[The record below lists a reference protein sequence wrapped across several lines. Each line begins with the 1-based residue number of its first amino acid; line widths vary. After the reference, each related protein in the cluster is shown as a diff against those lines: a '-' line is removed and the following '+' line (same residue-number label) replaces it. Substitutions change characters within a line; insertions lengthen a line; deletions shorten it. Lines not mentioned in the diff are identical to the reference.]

1 VFACSAS
8 NDDDFGMRIVYDVT
22 PLSLP
27 RTGIGNYI
35 RGSLAGLAEAAGDEH
50 EIVALAVTGPRGLR
64 AIPEALD
71 GIPVTR
77 RLRFLPLA
85 RAWRTAWS
93 RLRRPPLER
102 LVGRFDVLHFSDWWY
117 PPQATGLRTTT
128 IHDVIPLRFPH
139 WVHGRT
145 LRLHGAKYAEAARSC
160 QLLFVNSAFTAGEV
174 QDVLGLPAE
183 RIRVAHPG
191 VDSVFGPEGRRV
203 DRGRPYVLALDPGEP
218 RKNVGVLREAAVE
231 GIELFVPSG
240 YVTDDQLAALYRG
253 AAVFAYPSRYEG
265 FGMPIIE
272 AMASGVPVVASSH
285 ASLDEACGDVALR
298 ADPDGPEEWA
308 AAIER
313 ALAERGE
320 LGRRGLDWARRFT
333 WRRTG
338 RIVLDALSEAVA

>member
-1 VFACSAS
+1 
-8 NDDDFGMRIVYDVT
+8 MRIVYDVT

-35 RGSLAGLAEAAGDEH
+35 RGSLAGLAEAAAGEH

-64 AIPEALD
+64 AIPPALD

-93 RLRRPPLER
+93 RLRRPALER

-117 PPQATGLRTTT
+117 PPQAHGLRTTT

-139 WVHGRT
+139 WVHERT
-145 LRLHGAKYAEAARSC
+145 LQLHGAKYREAARSC
-160 QLLFVNSAFTAGEV
+160 DLVFVNSAFTGREV
-174 QDVLGLPAE
+174 EELLGLPAD
-183 RIRVAHPG
+183 RIHVAHPG
-191 VDSVFGPEGRRV
+191 VDAIFGPEGRRV
-203 DRGRPYVLALDPGEP
+203 DRGRPYVLALDPGEA
-218 RKNVGVLREAAVE
+218 RKNVAVVRAASELVE

-253 AAVFAYPSRYEG
+253 AAVFTYPSRYEG
-265 FGMPIIE
+265 FGMPIVE
-272 AMASGVPVVASSH
+272 AMASGIPVVASSH
-285 ASLDEACGDVALR
+285 PSLDEACGEVALR
-298 ADPDGPEEWA
+298 ADPDRPDEWA

-313 ALAERGE
+313 ALEGRDDFA
-320 LGRRGLDWARRFT
+320 RRGLDRARGFT
-333 WRRTG
+333 WQRTG
-338 RIVLDALSEAVA
+338 RIVLDALAEAVP

>member
-1 VFACSAS
+1 
-8 NDDDFGMRIVYDVT
+8 MRIVYDVT

-27 RTGIGNYI
+27 RTGIGNSI
-35 RGSLAGLAEAAGDEH
+35 RGSLSGLAEAAGDEH

-64 AIPEALD
+64 AIPAALD
-71 GIPVTR
+71 GVPVTR

-93 RLRRPPLER
+93 RLRRPALER

-117 PPQATGLRTTT
+117 PPQAHGLRTTT
-128 IHDVIPLRFPH
+128 IHDVIPLRFPE
-139 WVHGRT
+139 WVHERT
-145 LRLHGAKYAEAARSC
+145 LRLHGAKYREAARSC
-160 QLLFVNSAFTAGEV
+160 DLVFVNSAFTGREV
-174 QDVLGLPAE
+174 QDLLGMPAE
-183 RIRVAHPG
+183 RIHVAHPG
-191 VDSVFGPEGRRV
+191 VDPVFGPDGRRV
-203 DRGRPYVLALDPGEP
+203 ERGRPYVLVLDPGEP
-218 RKNVGVLREAAVE
+218 RKNVSVARAAVELLE
-231 GIELFVPSG
+231 GIELFAPSG

-265 FGMPIIE
+265 FGMPIVE

-298 ADPDGPEEWA
+298 ADPDRPAEGA

-313 ALAERGE
+313 AREEQDE
-320 LGRRGLDWARRFT
+320 LVGRGLAWASRFT

-338 RIVLDALSEAVA
+338 RIVLDALAEAVP

>member
-1 VFACSAS
+1 
-8 NDDDFGMRIVYDVT
+8 MRIVYDVT

-35 RGSLAGLAEAAGDEH
+35 RGSLAGLAEAAAGEH

-64 AIPEALD
+64 TIPEALD

-93 RLRRPPLER
+93 RLGRPALER

-117 PPQATGLRTTT
+117 PPQAGGLRTTT
-128 IHDVIPLRFPH
+128 VHDVIPLRFPE
-139 WVHGRT
+139 WVHERT
-145 LRLHGAKYAEAARSC
+145 RQLHGSKYREASRSC
-160 QLLFVNSAFTAGEV
+160 DLVFVNSAFTAQEV
-174 QDVLGLPAE
+174 QDVLGVPAE

-191 VDSVFGPEGRRV
+191 VDPLFGPEGRRV
-203 DRGRPYVLALDPGEP
+203 ERGHPYVLALDPGEP
-218 RKNVGVLREAAVE
+218 RKNVGVLRAGVRDV
-231 GIELFVPSG
+231 ELFVPSG

-253 AAVFAYPSRYEG
+253 ATVFAYPSRYEG
-265 FGMPIIE
+265 FGMPIVE

-298 ADPDGPEEWA
+298 ADPDRPEEWA
-308 AAIER
+308 VAVER
-313 ALAERGE
+313 ALEQRDE
-320 LGRRGLDWARRFT
+320 LVRRGLEWARGFT
-333 WRRTG
+333 WQQTG
-338 RIVLDALSEAVA
+338 RIVLDALAEAAA

>member
-1 VFACSAS
+1 
-8 NDDDFGMRIVYDVT
+8 MRIVYDVT

-35 RGSLAGLAEAAGDEH
+35 RGSLAGLAEAAGGEH
-50 EIVALAVTGPRGLR
+50 EIVALAVVGPRGLR
-64 AIPEALD
+64 AIPVALD
-71 GIPVTR
+71 GVPVTR

-93 RLRRPPLER
+93 RLRWPALER

-117 PPQATGLRTTT
+117 PPQSGGLRTTT
-128 IHDVIPLRFPH
+128 IHDLIPLRFPH
-139 WVHGRT
+139 WVHERT
-145 LRLHGAKYAEAARSC
+145 LRLHGAKYREAARSC
-160 QLLFVNSAFTAGEV
+160 DLVFVNSAFTGREV
-174 QDVLGLPAE
+174 QELLGLPAE

-191 VDSVFGPEGRRV
+191 VDAVFAPDGRRV

-218 RKNVGVLREAAVE
+218 RKNVAVLRAASELLEEA
-231 GIELFVPSG
+231 ELFLPSG

-265 FGMPIIE
+265 FGMPIVE

-285 ASLDEACGDVALR
+285 PSLDEACGDVALR
-298 ADPDGPEEWA
+298 ADPDRPDEWA

-313 ALAERGE
+313 ALAERDE
-320 LGRRGLDWARRFT
+320 LVPRGLDRARELT

-338 RIVLDALSEAVA
+338 GIVLEALAEAAP

>member
-1 VFACSAS
+1 
-8 NDDDFGMRIVYDVT
+8 MRIVYDVT

-35 RGSLAGLAEAAGDEH
+35 RGSLAGLAEAAAGQH

-64 AIPEALD
+64 TIPEALD

-93 RLRRPPLER
+93 RLGRPALER

-117 PPQATGLRTTT
+117 PPQAGGLRTTT
-128 IHDVIPLRFPH
+128 VHDVIPLRFPE
-139 WVHGRT
+139 WVHERT
-145 LRLHGAKYAEAARSC
+145 RQLHGAKYQEASRSC
-160 QLLFVNSAFTAGEV
+160 DLVFVNSAFTAQEV
-174 QDVLGLPAE
+174 QDVLGVPAE

-191 VDSVFGPEGRRV
+191 VDPAFGPEGRRV
-203 DRGRPYVLALDPGEP
+203 ERGHPYVLALDPGEP
-218 RKNVGVLREAAVE
+218 RKNVGVLRAGVRDV
-231 GIELFVPSG
+231 ELFVPSG

-265 FGMPIIE
+265 FGMPIVE

-298 ADPDGPEEWA
+298 ADPDRPEEWGVA
-308 AAIER
+308 VGR
-313 ALAERGE
+313 ALEQRDE
-320 LGRRGLDWARRFT
+320 LVRRGLEWARGFT
-333 WRRTG
+333 WQQTG
-338 RIVLDALSEAVA
+338 RIVLDALAEAAA

>member
-1 VFACSAS
+1 
-8 NDDDFGMRIVYDVT
+8 MRIVYDVT

-35 RGSLAGLAEAAGDEH
+35 RGSLAGLAEAAAGQH

-64 AIPEALD
+64 TIPEALD

-93 RLRRPPLER
+93 RLGRPALER

-117 PPQATGLRTTT
+117 PPQAGGLRTTT
-128 IHDVIPLRFPH
+128 VHDVIPLRFPE
-139 WVHGRT
+139 WVNERT
-145 LRLHGAKYAEAARSC
+145 QQLHGAKYREASRSC
-160 QLLFVNSAFTAGEV
+160 DLVFVNSAFTAQEV
-174 QDVLGLPAE
+174 QDVLGVPAE

-191 VDSVFGPEGRRV
+191 VDPLFGPEGRRV
-203 DRGRPYVLALDPGEP
+203 ERGHPYVLALDPGEP
-218 RKNVGVLREAAVE
+218 RKNVGVLRAGVRDV
-231 GIELFVPSG
+231 ELFVPSG

-265 FGMPIIE
+265 FGMPIVE

-298 ADPDGPEEWA
+298 ADPDRPEEWA
-308 AAIER
+308 VAVGR
-313 ALAERGE
+313 ALEQRDE
-320 LGRRGLDWARRFT
+320 LVRRGLEWARGFT
-333 WRRTG
+333 WQQTG
-338 RIVLDALSEAVA
+338 RIVLDALAEAAA

>member
-1 VFACSAS
+1 
-8 NDDDFGMRIVYDVT
+8 MRIVYDVT

-64 AIPEALD
+64 AIPAALD
-71 GIPVTR
+71 GVPVTR

-93 RLRRPPLER
+93 RLRRPALER

-117 PPQATGLRTTT
+117 PPQAHGLRTTT
-128 IHDVIPLRFPH
+128 IHDVIPLRFPD
-139 WVHGRT
+139 WVHERT
-145 LRLHGAKYAEAARSC
+145 LRLHGAKYREAARSC
-160 QLLFVNSAFTAGEV
+160 DLVFVNSAFTGYEV
-174 QDVLGLPAE
+174 QELLGLAPD
-183 RIRVAHPG
+183 RIHVAHPG
-191 VDSVFGPEGRRV
+191 VDAVFGPEGRRV
-203 DRGRPYVLALDPGEP
+203 ERGRPYVLALDPGEP
-218 RKNVGVLREAAVE
+218 RKNVSVVRVASELVE

-265 FGMPIIE
+265 FGMPIVE

-298 ADPDGPEEWA
+298 ADPDRPDEWA

-313 ALAERGE
+313 ALDERDD
-320 LGRRGLDWARRFT
+320 LARRGLGRASGFT
-333 WRRTG
+333 WQRTG
-338 RIVLDALSEAVA
+338 RIVLDALAGAVP

>member
-1 VFACSAS
+1 V
-8 NDDDFGMRIVYDVT
+8 RIVYDVT

-35 RGSLAGLAEAAGDEH
+35 RGSLAGLAEAAAGEH

-64 AIPEALD
+64 AIPPALD

-93 RLRRPPLER
+93 RLRRPALER

-117 PPQATGLRTTT
+117 PPQAHGLRTTT
-128 IHDVIPLRFPH
+128 IHDVIPLRFPN
-139 WVHGRT
+139 WVHERT
-145 LRLHGAKYAEAARSC
+145 LRLHGAKYREAARSC
-160 QLLFVNSAFTAGEV
+160 DLVFVNSAFTGAEV
-174 QDVLGLPAE
+174 QELLGMPAE
-183 RIRVAHPG
+183 RIHVAPPG
-191 VDSVFGPEGRRV
+191 VDPVFGPDGRRV

-218 RKNVGVLREAAVE
+218 RKNVAVVRAASELVE
-231 GIELFVPSG
+231 GIELLVPSG
-240 YVTDDQLAALYRG
+240 YATDDQLAALYRG

-265 FGMPIIE
+265 FGMPIVE

-285 ASLDEACGDVALR
+285 PSLDEACGEVALR
-298 ADPDGPEEWA
+298 ADPDRPDEWA

-313 ALAERGE
+313 ALAERDG
-320 LGRRGLDWARRFT
+320 LARRGLDRARGFT
-333 WRRTG
+333 WQRTG
-338 RIVLDALSEAVA
+338 RIVLDALAEAVP